1 MDYEHDARRALRA
14 VGEQVRS
21 NGLGP
26 CAFGLALHASAH
38 HGAGTPQIR
47 SNGLPAAFAPL
58 VICVAGTGNV
68 SRGAIDAI
76 KALGDDVIEWVSAAE
91 GHCDDL

>member
-1 MDYEHDARRALRA
+1 MGWDRAFGLA
-14 VGEQVRS
+14 LHASAHHGAAS

-76 KALGDDVIEWVSAAE
+76 KALGDDVIEWVS
-91 GHCDDL
+91 DPSMRL

>member
-1 MDYEHDARRALRA
+1 
-14 VGEQVRS
+14 
-21 NGLGP
+21 
-26 CAFGLALHASAH
+26 
-38 HGAGTPQIR
+38 
-47 SNGLPAAFAPL
+47 

-68 SRGAIDAI
+68 SSGAIDAI